1 LSVVGAP
8 WPVLSQSP
16 AIERVRSATVMVEV
30 LGPRGRSTGTGFLVA
45 KDGTV
50 ATAAHVVQ
58 GAWLAR
64 VKLASGQMVP
74 VLGVRD
80 SDPSLDL
87 AFLAIPSV
95 EIQPV
100 QLGVSAA
107 LEVGQRL
114 LALGCPFGL
123 EVAVADG
130 LLSAVPVVDGHRM
143 LQISIPVS
151 PGSSGGP
158 VFSESGEI
166 VGLVVSGVR
175 GRGAENLNFALPVDY
190 ARERLGAARAKE
202 VIALGDLAR
211 GASAAVP
218 VAYTAAG
225 APLPPVNGGLQV
237 DYAQVDGMEILTRW
251 KRDDGAEFTS
261 LLRVGLSLSPAG
273 EPLVERLRETRVDL
287 EGEVGR
293 ETHRTLFRAG
303 GVNAFSTS
311 VRFQAKAG
319 RARDYGSELIARGEE
334 FVVTET
340 NGAHRSGRAPRGV
353 LPSALADVVLAARE
367 GDLPDRVEFL
377 VLDPLSERLLPARFE
392 LTGRARRKVPLAR
405 AGTACDGKPRV
416 VPTEME
422 VLTGIR
428 ELGFER
434 HPVMVLASAP
444 HLILEPQVKCVRLP
458 RRAASIAGLSR

>member
-1 LSVVGAP
+1 
-8 WPVLSQSP
+8 
-16 AIERVRSATVMVEV
+16 
-30 LGPRGRSTGTGFLVA
+30 
-45 KDGTV
+45 
-50 ATAAHVVQ
+50 
-58 GAWLAR
+58 
-64 VKLASGQMVP
+64 
-74 VLGVRD
+74 
-80 SDPSLDL
+80 
-87 AFLAIPSV
+87 
-95 EIQPV
+95 
-100 QLGVSAA
+100 
-107 LEVGQRL
+107 
-114 LALGCPFGL
+114 
-123 EVAVADG
+123 
-130 LLSAVPVVDGHRM
+130 
-143 LQISIPVS
+143 
-151 PGSSGGP
+151 
-158 VFSESGEI
+158 
-166 VGLVVSGVR
+166 
-175 GRGAENLNFALPVDY
+175 
-190 ARERLGAARAKE
+190 
-202 VIALGDLAR
+202 
-211 GASAAVP
+211 
-218 VAYTAAG
+218 
-225 APLPPVNGGLQV
+225 
-237 DYAQVDGMEILTRW
+237 MEILTRW